1 MNRIMSKKKFSVVL
15 ATFILAISARAEP
28 AMWVIRDKDSTIY
41 LVGTIHLLK
50 PEMKWDGAK
59 VRKAVTESKELWL
72 EVADMDDQASTLP
85 LVTQYGMD
93 AKKTLSSRL
102 STAQNEKLNKVAA
115 TFGLPSASLE
125 PMRPWMAALTF
136 SILPWMKA
144 GYDPNSGIDHVLKE
158 QAEKEG
164 DKINGFETAEE
175 QIRFLADL
183 PESEQVDFLEQ
194 TLDEVEK
201 GESEVEKLARS
212 WADGDSEMIGN
223 LLVNEMKQKA
233 PKLYEKLVVQRNV
246 AWSKKIAEIL
256 NGSGVQQIAVGA
268 AHLVGPD
275 SVQAQLA
282 KRGIKAERY

>member
-50 PEMKWDGAK
+50 PEMKWDAAK

-72 EVADMDDQASTLP
+72 EVADIDDQASTLP

-201 GESEVEKLARS
+201 GESEVEKLARA

-223 LLVNEMKQKA
+223 LLVNEMKQEA